1 MEEAV
6 FHENKKC
13 IDNLCVECK
22 VCNCWLQGHLMWED
36 HKIGKKHKRLLK
48 GKPAKPAPK
57 VIVPTGTVIIIEQT
71 AIYNDAIQRY
81 TLTLYKRGLLRSR
94 LWSAAFSK
102 KTRVRKFEHMLLG
115 SSFADPPACLPGTG
129 SGYPFQLP
137 FQHVCAYISG
147 YLRWHFIGNWSSAGT
162 FNNKSLLNQCLSL

>member
-36 HKIGKKHKRLLK
+36 HKTGKKHQNQKK
-48 GKPAKPAPK
+48 GKPAKQAPK

-71 AIYNDAIQRY
+71 AIYNDAVQRY
-81 TLTLYKRGLLRSR
+81 TLTLYKRALLRSR
-94 LWSAAFSK
+94 L
-102 KTRVRKFEHMLLG
+102 
-115 SSFADPPACLPGTG
+115 
-129 SGYPFQLP
+129 
-137 FQHVCAYISG
+137 
-147 YLRWHFIGNWSSAGT
+147 
-162 FNNKSLLNQCLSL
+162 